1 MTEGRVISNLSH
13 SFLKL
18 TRGKDSHVPVQKK
31 KNLIVTKFNGKYTNS
46 FGEGGVERG
55 RKEGVLDFD
64 LTEKPKGSSLVV
76 QWLRIH
82 ASTTGNLGS
91 APGWGPI
98 TCRAQPEKEKQT
110 QDFLLP
116 SQKEST
122 CNAGDPGW
130 ISRLERSA
138 REGIG
143 YPLQCSWASLVT
155 QLVKNPSVIQETWVQ
170 PLGWEHPLDEGK
182 SYPLQYSGLENSMD
196 CIVHGVTKS
205 WTQLSNFHF
214 QPKSLEKAKATH
226 SNTLPWRIPRTEE
239 PGGLWSRGSQR
250 VGHD

>member
-1 MTEGRVISNLSH
+1 M
-13 SFLKL
+13 
-18 TRGKDSHVPVQKK
+18 
-31 KNLIVTKFNGKYTNS
+31 
-46 FGEGGVERG
+46 
-55 RKEGVLDFD
+55 LDFD

-98 TCRAQPEKEKQT
+98 TCRAQPKKEKQT

-170 PLGWEHPLDEGK
+170 PLGWEHPL
-182 SYPLQYSGLENSMD
+182 
-196 CIVHGVTKS
+196 
-205 WTQLSNFHF
+205 
-214 QPKSLEKAKATH
+214 EKGKATH
-226 SNTLPWRIPRTEE
+226 SSILDWRIPWT
-239 PGGLWSRGSQR
+239 
-250 VGHD
+250 V